1 MDIDTILLD
10 TEDRMEKAM
19 AALERDFQKL
29 RTGRAT
35 TALVD
40 GIKADYYGTPTPIS
54 QMASVAVPDSRTITI
69 QPWDKGGISVVE
81 KAILKSDLGLT
92 PVNDGRIIR
101 INIPPLTEERRKEL
115 VKVARKYTEDAKVA
129 VRNVRRDANDSLK
142 KLEKEKTIT
151 EDEQKK
157 AEAEVQ
163 KLTDKFVADADKR
176 SQAKEKEIMDIE
188 CPPSG
193 SGPAAPGRFPQPGQP
208 QGHRAVFFSARSCFP
223 GLSSPVQRGTMSE
236 TLTHLPVHLAIIMD
250 GNGRWAQARGLPREA
265 GHRAGA
271 ETVRTIVTECRRLG
285 IRHLTLYTFSSENWS
300 RPKTEVSALF
310 SLLLEFL
317 GQEVPRM
324 EREGIRLNILGDM
337 EALPL
342 AARTALRHGLRRTA
356 ANTDMVLNLALNYG
370 GRAELVRAVRS
381 MMAEGLR
388 PEDVTE
394 QSLADHLYTA
404 GQPDPDFLIR
414 TSGEQRLSNYLLY
427 QCAYSEFYFTPTPW
441 PDFGVEALHEA
452 LAVYAGRSRRFGKT
466 QEQINGR

>member
-129 VRNVRRDANDSLK
+129 VRRDANDSLK

-176 SQAKEKEIMDIE
+176 SQAKEKEIMDI
-188 CPPSG
+188 
-193 SGPAAPGRFPQPGQP
+193 
-208 QGHRAVFFSARSCFP
+208 
-223 GLSSPVQRGTMSE
+223 
-236 TLTHLPVHLAIIMD
+236 
-250 GNGRWAQARGLPREA
+250 
-265 GHRAGA
+265 
-271 ETVRTIVTECRRLG
+271 
-285 IRHLTLYTFSSENWS
+285 
-300 RPKTEVSALF
+300 
-310 SLLLEFL
+310 
-317 GQEVPRM
+317 
-324 EREGIRLNILGDM
+324 
-337 EALPL
+337 
-342 AARTALRHGLRRTA
+342 
-356 ANTDMVLNLALNYG
+356 
-370 GRAELVRAVRS
+370 
-381 MMAEGLR
+381 
-388 PEDVTE
+388 
-394 QSLADHLYTA
+394 
-404 GQPDPDFLIR
+404 
-414 TSGEQRLSNYLLY
+414 
-427 QCAYSEFYFTPTPW
+427 
-441 PDFGVEALHEA
+441 
-452 LAVYAGRSRRFGKT
+452 
-466 QEQINGR
+466 